1 MGRKFEVRK
10 ISMAKTATAKTKVYS
25 KYGKEIYVVA
35 KSGGIDPTAN
45 LSLRRLIEK
54 AKKDQVPAHVIDKA
68 LDKAEGGAG
77 EDFTPARY
85 EGFGPGGC
93 MVIVDCL
100 TDNVNRTITDVRNC
114 FTKTDSKLGAQNS
127 SAFMFDHLAVFGFA
141 GDDDEV
147 ILEALME
154 ADVDVSD
161 VEVSTVETD
170 EVNPAYGED
179 QSSQVTVFVPH
190 TEFFK
195 AKTALLDSFPD
206 LEFDIE
212 EISWVPQDT
221 RDIEEADM
229 PMFEKFMDMLNDCDD
244 VQNIY
249 HNVNA

>member
-10 ISMAKTATAKTKVYS
+10 VAMAKTATAKTKVYS

-35 KSGGIDPTAN
+35 KSGGADPDAN

-68 LDKAEGGAG
+68 IEKAAGGAG
-77 EDFTPARY
+77 EDFSPARY

-127 SAFMFDHLAVFGFA
+127 SAFMFDHLAIFGFK
-141 GDDDEV
+141 GDDDEI

-154 ADVDVSD
+154 ADVDVTD
-161 VEVSTVETD
+161 VEVD
-170 EVNPAYGED
+170 DGD
-179 QSSQVTVFVPH
+179 VTVYVPD
-190 TEFFK
+190 TEFYK
-195 AKTALLDSFPD
+195 AKTALLDSFPE
-206 LEFDIE
+206 LEFDVE
-212 EISWVPQDT
+212 EISWVPQDSK
-221 RDIEEADM
+221 DIDEADM

-249 HNVNA
+249 HNANV

>member
-10 ISMAKTATAKTKVYS
+10 VAMAKTAAQKTKVYS

-35 KSGGIDPTAN
+35 KNGGTDPVAN
-45 LSLRRLIEK
+45 LSLKRLIEK
-54 AKKDQVPAHVIDKA
+54 AKKDQVPAHVIEKAIDKA
-68 LDKAEGGAG
+68 AGGGG
-77 EDFTPARY
+77 EDFAPARY

-127 SAFMFDHLAVFGFA
+127 AAFMFDHLAIFTFK

-147 ILEALME
+147 VLEALME
-154 ADVDVSD
+154 ADVDIHD
-161 VEVSTVETD
+161 VEVD
-170 EVNPAYGED
+170 DGM
-179 QSSQVTVFVPH
+179 VTALVPH

-195 AKTALLDSFPD
+195 AKTALNESFD
-206 LEFDIE
+206 GIEFDVE

-221 RDIEEADM
+221 KDINEEDM
-229 PMFEKFMDMLNDCDD
+229 PTFEKFMDMLEDCED

-249 HNVNA
+249 HNANV